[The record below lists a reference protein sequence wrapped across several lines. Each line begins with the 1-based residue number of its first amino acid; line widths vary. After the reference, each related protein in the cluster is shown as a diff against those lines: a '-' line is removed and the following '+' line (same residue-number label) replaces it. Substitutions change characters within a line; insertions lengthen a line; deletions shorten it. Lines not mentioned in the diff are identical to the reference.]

1 MRGGR
6 TEMLNIL
13 RPRADSAA
21 ACLVFPGLVRIIA
34 DQPPTR
40 DGKVKHLARKS
51 ARGLAMLSIR
61 FSDPRGAKGD

>member
-21 ACLVFPGLVRIIA
+21 ARLIFPGLARIIA
-34 DQPPTR
+34 DQLPTR

-51 ARGLAMLSIR
+51 ERGLVMLSIR
-61 FSDPRGAKGD
+61 FLNPHGA